1 LLHIIKNIVF
11 VVLMKY
17 SFILGFL
24 IFSSLRTVQAQNS
37 YIKLGQKALIDGDFK
52 NAVANLEKACIIDS
66 TNANA
71 LYMLG
76 YSYYHSD
83 SYKKSIAA
91 YNKLISFKPADD
103 NAYYYR
109 ARAKSH
115 MANDNL
121 VTAAD
126 KEKYFLGSILDF
138 TKAASLNPTAT
149 RYYQNRGIAYKDYGM
164 FRLVKNTGFYDKSRA
179 ANAFRASIADFQ
191 KVLDTDPSRRDITSL
206 LELSKEQLDHMARRK

>member
-1 LLHIIKNIVF
+1 
-11 VVLMKY
+11 MKY

-24 IFSSLRTVQAQNS
+24 IFSSLESIQAQNS
-37 YIKLGQKALIDGDFK
+37 YVKLGQKALVDGDYK
-52 NAVANLEKACIIDS
+52 YAVIILEKACIIDS

-71 LYMLG
+71 LFMLG
-76 YSYYHSD
+76 YSYYHCD

-91 YNKLISFKPADD
+91 YNKLIGYKPADD

-109 ARAKSH
+109 ARAKSRL
-115 MANDNL
+115 ANDNS

-126 KEKYFLGSILDF
+126 KEKYFLGCILDF
-138 TKAASLNPTAT
+138 TKAASLNPTAI

-164 FRLVKNTGFYDKSRA
+164 FKLDKNSGFYDKSRA
-179 ANAFRASIADFQ
+179 ANAFKASISDFQ
-191 KVLDTDPSRRDITSL
+191 KVLDTDASRRDVASL